1 MLKDWARVE
10 DLEVRMQSTI
20 NDLKQSKAHINTLN
34 TTDSELAI
42 KINAL
47 DRWKNQIELKIE
59 DVETMSLAAQAAAE
73 TAAQATAVAAGVASC
88 RRSASAGSLLACT
101 GTEVQILMQLLRS
114 LLQVP
119 QVLQVLQG
127 QDPRAEP
134 PPQPARPA
142 LEHCSMRLEFLQ
154 QRRSRWYFV
163 ALSYHQQARTFCTSK
178 LGCDNRMR
186 PQLY

>member
-88 RRSASAGSLLACT
+88 RRSASA
-101 GTEVQILMQLLRS
+101 RS
-114 LLQVP
+114 LEQKFSY
-119 QVLQVLQG
+119 
-127 QDPRAEP
+127 RAE
-134 PPQPARPA
+134 
-142 LEHCSMRLEFLQ
+142 
-154 QRRSRWYFV
+154 V
-163 ALSYHQQARTFCTSK
+163 
-178 LGCDNRMR
+178 
-186 PQLY
+186 